1 MDADFLILYSKIII
15 LLHFIFDILLLIS
28 AFIANRKK
36 IIFSNYLIFIT
47 ISILLLSIIKLAIK
61 NYFDVSIYELNIVT
75 TILEKLLY
83 IAFGV
88 ILILG
93 ISKLKINK
101 EE

>member
-1 MDADFLILYSKIII
+1 MDADFLILYSNIII
-15 LLHFIFDILLLIS
+15 LLHVIFDILLLIS

-47 ISILLLSIIKLAIK
+47 ISILLLSIIRLAIK
-61 NYFDVSIYELNIVT
+61 NYLSVSIYELNIVT

-93 ISKLKINK
+93 VYKLKINK

>member
-47 ISILLLSIIKLAIK
+47 ICILLLSIIRLTIK
-61 NYFDVSIYELNIVT
+61 EYLGVSIYEINIT
-75 TILEKLLY
+75 ANILEKLLY
-83 IAFGV
+83 IAFGI